1 MSFDGRLLGGIGV
14 LTAVVETGSFVRA
27 ADTLG
32 LTQSGVSRAIARLE
46 KRIGIRL
53 LHRTARAVSLTE
65 EGRLF
70 HAEVLPLLQ
79 GIEAAATA
87 AAGAGSQVRGRLR
100 VNVDPPFGHFLL
112 TPRVPEFLAQ
122 HPGLTVDLFVR
133 DQLGD
138 FVGEG
143 FDVAVRFGE
152 PEPSG
157 LTCRL
162 LMRARVVTC
171 AAPAYI
177 ARRGAPGHP
186 RELADHECVLIRDP
200 ATGRP
205 FAWEL
210 HRGTEAVPAAARGR
224 LMVNDGRS
232 LIASCLG
239 GQGIAQLLDFM
250 AADMLADGSLVQV
263 LPDWAD
269 ETFPA
274 YLYHRAQ
281 GLPTARLRA
290 FVDFLG
296 RIVRPP
302 RVSAAAD

>member
-14 LTAVVETGSFVRA
+14 LMAVVETGSFVRA

-46 KRIGIRL
+46 ARIGIRL

-65 EGRLF
+65 DGRRF
-70 HAEVLPLLQ
+70 HAEVLPLIE
-79 GIEAAATA
+79 GIDAAATVA
-87 AAGAGSQVRGRLR
+87 ASAGSQVRGRLR
-100 VNVDPPFGHFLL
+100 INADPPFGHYVL
-112 TPRVPEFLAQ
+112 TPRLPEFLAR
-122 HPGLTVDLFVR
+122 HPDLTVDLFVR
-133 DQLGD
+133 DQIGD

-143 FDVAVRFGE
+143 FDIAVRFGE

-162 LMRARVVTC
+162 LMRARVLTC
-171 AAPAYI
+171 AAPSYI
-177 ARRGAPGHP
+177 ARRGEPGHP
-186 RELADHECVLIRDP
+186 RALADHECVLIRDP

-210 HRGTEAVPAAARGR
+210 HRGTEAVPVATRGR

-250 AADMLADGSLVQV
+250 VAGEIADGSLMQV

-290 FVDFLG
+290 FIDFLAE
-296 RIVRPP
+296 IV
-302 RVSAAAD
+302 